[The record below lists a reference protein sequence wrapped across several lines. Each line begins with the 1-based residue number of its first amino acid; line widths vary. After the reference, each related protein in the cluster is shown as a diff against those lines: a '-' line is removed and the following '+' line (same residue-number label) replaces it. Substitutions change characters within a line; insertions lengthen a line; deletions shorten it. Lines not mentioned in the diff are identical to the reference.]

1 MQTAPPVEDDVMQRI
16 GELRSSMSKAPGVL
30 LEPAD
35 LEEYVNPLAANG
47 DLVIAS
53 FVVQR
58 LPELKAY
65 VSQLRKRDELA
76 AYLWLQRVQEDRY
89 KTKERF
95 LTMDRL
101 PNEVSLDGWRT
112 DLEREKKAAKDR
124 ARLETQK

>member
-1 MQTAPPVEDDVMQRI
+1 
-16 GELRSSMSKAPGVL
+16 MSKAPGVL